1 MKKWLVP
8 EDATWEEEYFY
19 VCFNND
25 CPYYKDGWVWMK
37 NNFNQQASYRYAINP
52 TTGNCLPI
60 PVWSD
65 EATQEMIVEDDE
77 GGDE

>member
-37 NNFNQQASYRYAINP
+37 KNFNQQASYRYAINP

-65 EATQEMIVEDDE
+65 EATLEMIVEDDE
-77 GGDE
+77 GEGE